1 MIDEQAQK
9 EGFETVSVIVTSR
22 NKYGMILGVE
32 PWILKLVFDKKTQRR
47 LGSQIISD
55 SDSPVKEIDTV
66 IGLILGDKTI
76 LGLTTVM
83 CAGNPDFSS
92 EPSLEP
98 ITVATEQALQK
109 IRR

>member
-1 MIDEQAQK
+1 
-9 EGFETVSVIVTSR
+9 
-22 NKYGMILGVE
+22 MILDVE

-55 SDSPVKEIDTV
+55 SYSPIKEIDTV
-66 IGLILGDKTI
+66 NALILGEKTI
-76 LGLTTVM
+76 SELTTVM
-83 CAGNPDFSS
+83 CAGNSDFSS

-98 ITVATEQALQK
+98 ITVAAEQALQK